1 MQKYEATYAFEAQDD
16 TCARLDAHAMAQT
29 VIKAILVKL
38 TREES
43 YMREIPAQESTEKE
57 GS

>member
-1 MQKYEATYAFEAQDD
+1 MQKYEATYAFEAENDAR
-16 TCARLDAHAMAQT
+16 ARLDAHAMAPLGS
-29 VIKAILVKL
+29 ILVKL

-43 YMREIPAQESTEKE
+43 YMREIPTRESTEEE